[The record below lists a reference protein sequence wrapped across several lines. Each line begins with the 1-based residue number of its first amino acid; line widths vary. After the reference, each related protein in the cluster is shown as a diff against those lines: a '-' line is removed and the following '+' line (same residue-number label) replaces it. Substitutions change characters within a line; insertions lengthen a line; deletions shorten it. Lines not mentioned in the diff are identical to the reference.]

1 MSVPKFTEKEKEA
14 IRSALVH
21 SGRELFAQLGLKK
34 TSVSELTA
42 SAGIAQ
48 GSFYTFFDSKGS
60 FILRFCSRKKKRSA
74 LNLKPHFLK
83 AGKHLHSFCVKH
95 WR

>member
-1 MSVPKFTEKEKEA
+1 MPKFTEKEKEA
-14 IRSALVH
+14 IRSALVQ

-34 TSVSELTA
+34 TSVGELTA

-48 GSFYTFFDSKGS
+48 GSFYTFFNSKEELY
-60 FILRFCSRKKKRSA
+60 FEILQEEEKRSA
-74 LNLKPHFLK
+74 PSLKHHFLK